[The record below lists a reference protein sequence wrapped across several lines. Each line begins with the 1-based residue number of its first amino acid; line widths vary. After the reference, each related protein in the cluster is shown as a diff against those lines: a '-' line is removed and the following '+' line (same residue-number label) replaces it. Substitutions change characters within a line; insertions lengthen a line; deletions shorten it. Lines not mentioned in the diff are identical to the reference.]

1 MKSVFSSEC
10 ADVRGVCST
19 GKPTGMLEIEDVR
32 RRLDA
37 IEARL
42 REARAAADVIA
53 EGDPSAAA
61 ELESELDGMA
71 EDIGA
76 LKAGVATTL

>member
-1 MKSVFSSEC
+1 
-10 ADVRGVCST
+10 
-19 GKPTGMLEIEDVR
+19 MLEIGEVR
-32 RRLDA
+32 SRLDS

-61 ELESELDGMA
+61 ELEGELDGMA
-71 EDIGA
+71 EDVAA
-76 LKAGVATTL
+76 LKAGLSTSL